1 MRTAR
6 RIVLIV
12 ACLLAVAAP
21 AATSGQGGAQAGG
34 TRVSVDGS
42 TVTITVTIDMMYGG
56 FGTEEVPDG
65 AQQAADAL
73 ATDIESYWNQGFERY
88 GSECLEL
95 RMDVVMTVLA
105 NTIPP
110 LRLVDLGEDRELA
123 FATEPGHHVVFY
135 AEGDSYGNMPPPE
148 TYDPY
153 DDDGVAPP
161 GEDYASPFDHDLYA
175 IWSPHLEDVRDFAH
189 EFGHLLGLGDDY
201 DANGALSGRDGT
213 LMADGDLID
222 ESLVSR
228 LTDLARGA
236 NDDVPA
242 CETWEVTGD
251 LQADQTL
258 PSGDTCGQTGKA
270 QGTIIVAA
278 GGEVSGTLDVTEHEQ
293 CTFGFDRTR
302 DGLALGLEGTASS
315 SALTVRHTSGT
326 TAGYFP
332 IAFLTPAGA
341 FDPIVL
347 SITAPGVAK
356 GSVTRDL
363 PNDYTITVTLEARCV
378 TCGAETE

>member
-1 MRTAR
+1 VRTVR
-6 RIVLIV
+6 RIALVTF
-12 ACLLAVAAP
+12 CLLAAVTPVAV
-21 AATSGQGGAQAGG
+21 SGQEGGQAGG

-56 FGTEEVPDG
+56 FGTEQVPDG
-65 AQQAADAL
+65 AQQSADAV
-73 ATDIESYWNQGFERY
+73 AADIESYWNQGFERY

-95 RMDVVMTVLA
+95 RMDVVMTVLP
-105 NTIPP
+105 NTMPP

-135 AEGDSYGNMPPPE
+135 AEGDAYGNVPPPE

-161 GEDYASPFDHDLYA
+161 GEDYGSPFEHDLYA
-175 IWSPHLEDVRDFAH
+175 IWSPHMEDVRDFAH

-236 NDDVPA
+236 NDEVPE

-251 LQADQTL
+251 LQAHQQIA
-258 PSGDTCGQTGKA
+258 SGDTCRVTGQA
-270 QGTIIVAA
+270 QGSILVA
-278 GGEVSGTLDVTEHEQ
+278 GDGRISGTLDVTEQEQ

-302 DGLALGLEGTASS
+302 PGLTLELDGTASS
-315 SALTVRHTSGT
+315 SALTVGHTGGT

-332 IAFLTPAGA
+332 FAFLAPAGTL
-341 FDPIVL
+341 DPVVL
-347 SITAPGVAK
+347 TVSAPGAAQ
-356 GSVTRDL
+356 GSVTRNMPGGL
-363 PNDYTITVTLEARCV
+363 TVTATFEARCL
-378 TCGAETE
+378 TCGEGVG